1 MQFVARL
8 HTTRTGVN
16 PLQSVQYGSDLTS
29 IGKQAVGMLVAEP
42 IGAWVE
48 VSERVEVP
56 RVRFVKVKGEN
67 NEISVKQVA
76 CVASRDVERTLRTR
90 QEPGSAGDAGKE

>member
-8 HTTRTGVN
+8 HTPRKNVN

-42 IGAWVE
+42 VGAWVE

-56 RVRFVKVKGEN
+56 RVRFEKVKGEN
-67 NEISVKQVA
+67 NEISVKETSHV
-76 CVASRDVERTLRTR
+76 VSREILRTLRTR

>member
-56 RVRFVKVKGEN
+56 RVNFLKEKVN
-67 NEISVKQVA
+67 NEIGITQVA
-76 CVASRDVERTLRTR
+76 CVGTLDVQRAASAR

>member
-1 MQFVARL
+1 MQYVARL
-8 HTTRTGVN
+8 HTTRAGVN

-42 IGAWVE
+42 VGAWVE
-48 VSERVEVP
+48 VSERVEIP
-56 RVRFVKVKGEN
+56 RVRFEKVRGEN

-76 CVASRDVERTLRTR
+76 CVVSRDVERAASTR
-90 QEPGSAGDAGKE
+90 QEPGSSGDAGKE